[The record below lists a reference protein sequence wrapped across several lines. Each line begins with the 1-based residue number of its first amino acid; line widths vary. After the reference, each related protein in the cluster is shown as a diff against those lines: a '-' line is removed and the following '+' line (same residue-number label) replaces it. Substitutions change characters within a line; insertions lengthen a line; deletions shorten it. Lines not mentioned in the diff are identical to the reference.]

1 MRLDR
6 NKDGYITRQEASGTR
21 LSGGVHRAREM
32 GKRPPA
38 IKSAGLLYV
47 DTHNHL
53 VGRRKS
59 DETIKPAN
67 NHPSAGSIRSTV
79 SLLDQLPPK
88 LKARIGHENAYRLY
102 KLKNNTCDEKG
113 PDGLRCN
120 VQPATWPPGSSFS
133 LN

>member
-32 GKRPPA
+32 GKRPLA
-38 IKSAGLLYV
+38 IKS
-47 DTHNHL
+47 
-53 VGRRKS
+53 
-59 DETIKPAN
+59 AN